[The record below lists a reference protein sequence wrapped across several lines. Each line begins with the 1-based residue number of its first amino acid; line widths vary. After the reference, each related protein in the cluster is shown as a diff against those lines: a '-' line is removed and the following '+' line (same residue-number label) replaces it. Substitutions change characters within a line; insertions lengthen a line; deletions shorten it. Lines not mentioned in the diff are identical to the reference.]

1 MRKSRSISISI
12 LYRKSVGKPV
22 SDVDQQKF
30 DAWYNESEK
39 HRLYYKRFCVQ
50 QEKIMARDCSV
61 VDVERRLMEIK
72 FKRRVKYRSNWWK
85 LCGVAAAVLI
95 LFFIGWVYWTKND
108 VSCPVIVEAGQEKAS
123 VTLRLGQGKRIVLD
137 STLVAQTISQDCVA
151 MRVGV
156 GVLEYDR
163 DSVAAGELVYNQL
176 DVPPSGEYMIVLS
189 DGTKVYLNSASSLYY
204 PTVFPPRERKV
215 KLAGEAYFVVT
226 KGERPFIVETS
237 LEEVKVFGT
246 EFNVMAY
253 EDEEEL
259 QTTLVKGSVGV
270 LAKGMEVIGFQKIVP
285 GEQFLLNRK
294 TGKTEVVTVDVFP
307 YVAWKDGLFV
317 SQNDNLETILRKV
330 ARWFNVEIFYQNP
343 ELKQKRFFSIM
354 KRQTRLQE
362 VLDVIAKAGNVH
374 FDVNGRVVL
383 VRD

>member
-1 MRKSRSISISI
+1 MRKSRSISVSI
-12 LYRKSVGKPV
+12 LYRKSVGKPI
-22 SDVDQQKF
+22 SGIDQQKF

-85 LCGVAAAVLI
+85 LCGVAATMLI
-95 LFFIGWVYWTKND
+95 LFSIGWMYWTKND
-108 VSCPVIVEAGQEKAS
+108 VSCPVVVDAGLEKAS
-123 VTLRLGQGKRIVLD
+123 VTLRSGQGKRIVLD
-137 STLVAQTISQDCVA
+137 STLVAQTIRQDCVA
-151 MRVGV
+151 MRVGI

-163 DSVAAGELVYNQL
+163 DSVAIGELVYNQV

-189 DGTKVYLNSASSLYY
+189 DGTKVYLNSASSLCY
-204 PTVFPPRERKV
+204 PTVFPPGERRV
-215 KLAGEAYFVVT
+215 KLSGEAYFVVA
-226 KGERPFIVETS
+226 KGERPFIVDTP

-270 LAKGMEVIGFQKIVP
+270 LAKGMEFIGFQKIVP

-294 TGKTEVVTVDVFP
+294 TWKIEIVPVDVFP

-317 SQNDNLETILRKV
+317 SQNDNLETILRKM
-330 ARWFNVEIFYQNP
+330 ARWFDVEIFYQNP
-343 ELKQKRFFSIM
+343 ELKQKRFFGIM
-354 KRQTRLQE
+354 KRRACLQE
-362 VLDVIAKAGNVH
+362 VLDVIAKAGDVH
-374 FDVNGRVVL
+374 FEVNGRVVL

>member
-1 MRKSRSISISI
+1 M
-12 LYRKSVGKPV
+12 
-22 SDVDQQKF
+22 
-30 DAWYNESEK
+30 
-39 HRLYYKRFCVQ
+39 
-50 QEKIMARDCSV
+50 
-61 VDVERRLMEIK
+61 
-72 FKRRVKYRSNWWK
+72 
-85 LCGVAAAVLI
+85 
-95 LFFIGWVYWTKND
+95 
-108 VSCPVIVEAGQEKAS
+108 
-123 VTLRLGQGKRIVLD
+123 
-137 STLVAQTISQDCVA
+137 
-151 MRVGV
+151 
-156 GVLEYDR
+156 
-163 DSVAAGELVYNQL
+163 
-176 DVPPSGEYMIVLS
+176 
-189 DGTKVYLNSASSLYY
+189 
-204 PTVFPPRERKV
+204 

-343 ELKQKRFFSIM
+343 ELKQKRFFGIM

>member
-1 MRKSRSISISI
+1 MRKSRSISVSI
-12 LYRKSVGKPV
+12 LYRKSVGKPI
-22 SDVDQQKF
+22 SDIDQQKF

-85 LCGVAAAVLI
+85 LCGVAATMLI
-95 LFFIGWVYWTKND
+95 LFSIGWMYWTKND
-108 VSCPVIVEAGQEKAS
+108 VSCPVIVDAGLEKAS
-123 VTLRLGQGKRIVLD
+123 VTLRSGQGKRIVLD
-137 STLVAQTISQDCVA
+137 STLVAQTIKQDCVA
-151 MRVGV
+151 IRVGV

-163 DSVAAGELVYNQL
+163 DSVAIGELVYNQV

-189 DGTKVYLNSASSLYY
+189 DGTKVYLNSASSLCY
-204 PTVFPPRERKV
+204 PTVFPPGERRV
-215 KLAGEAYFVVT
+215 KLSGEAYFVVA
-226 KGERPFIVETS
+226 KGERPFIVDTP

-259 QTTLVKGSVGV
+259 QTTLIKGSVGV
-270 LAKGMEVIGFQKIVP
+270 LAKGMEFIGFQKIVP

-294 TGKTEVVTVDVFP
+294 TGEIKIVTVDVFP
-307 YVAWKDGLFV
+307 YVAWKDGFFV
-317 SQNDNLETILRKV
+317 SQNDNLETILRKM
-330 ARWFNVEIFYQNP
+330 ARWFDVEIFYQNP
-343 ELKQKRFFSIM
+343 ELKQKRFFGIM
-354 KRQTRLQE
+354 KRRACLQE
-362 VLDVIAKAGNVH
+362 VLDVIAKAGDVH
-374 FDVNGRVVL
+374 FEVNGRVVL